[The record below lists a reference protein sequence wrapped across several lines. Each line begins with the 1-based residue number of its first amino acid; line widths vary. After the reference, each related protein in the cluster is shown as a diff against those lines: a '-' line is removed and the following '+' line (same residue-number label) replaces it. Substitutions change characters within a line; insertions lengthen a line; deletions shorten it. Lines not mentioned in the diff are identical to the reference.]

1 MSDKLTHETLAKD
14 ARDCLIRS
22 ECYMSWDLVTDN
34 LYRLRLFLD
43 TVEGFIEKE
52 EHREVEALKPYATDG
67 DFWAENYPYQWQDI
81 IGSQLRQTFIVALMS
96 ATEFHLSHLCGD
108 TATIVRSPIS
118 HDDLKGSLFAC
129 AQKFLSAF
137 GTFSAPSARTWE
149 LIGDLYKLLNAI
161 VHNAAMVDS
170 HKAGRLEALVERAPG
185 IAMSSGFLEIKR
197 EFCLYTYDLVESFFR
212 ELHEQQVALC
222 RRASQFAV

>member
-14 ARDCLIRS
+14 ARDCLIQG
-22 ECYMSWDLVTDN
+22 ECAMSWYLVTDN
-34 LYRLRLFLD
+34 LNELRLFLD

-108 TATIVRSPIS
+108 TAT
-118 HDDLKGSLFAC
+118 C
-129 AQKFLSAF
+129 AS
-137 GTFSAPSARTWE
+137 G
-149 LIGDLYKLLNAI
+149 
-161 VHNAAMVDS
+161 
-170 HKAGRLEALVERAPG
+170 ERA
-185 IAMSSGFLEIKR
+185 
-197 EFCLYTYDLVESFFR
+197 
-212 ELHEQQVALC
+212 
-222 RRASQFAV
+222 